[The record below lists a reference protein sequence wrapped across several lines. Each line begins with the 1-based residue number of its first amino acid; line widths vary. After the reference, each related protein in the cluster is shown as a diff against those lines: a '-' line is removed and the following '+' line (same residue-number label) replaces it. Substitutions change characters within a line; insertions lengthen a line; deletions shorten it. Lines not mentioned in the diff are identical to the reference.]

1 MKRRYLLLP
10 LLLGYLLGLMLMIP
24 ARLVIA
30 WLPLSAGVS
39 LLGASGTLWQGQVQ
53 SLVLGKQQVGP
64 LSWNWRSAGLFEGKI
79 AADIELADPRM
90 INGRGIVGWNG
101 EWSIQ
106 EATLRFPA
114 AVLGNAM
121 RLSAELSGDI
131 NAHLTQLRF
140 TPRNCIEAV
149 ADIRWSNGDLVDIAA
164 TVNTGDTRLRIKCVN
179 QQWLADITQTSEQL
193 HSKGQL
199 LLQGAQQYRL
209 QGEVTPGP
217 TFPTALLMLLAQSAG
232 HESQGRYTFETS
244 GRW

>member
-1 MKRRYLLLP
+1 MKRQYLLLP
-10 LLLGYLLGLMLMIP
+10 LVLGYLLGLLLMIP
-24 ARLVIA
+24 ARFVID
-30 WLPLSAGVS
+30 WLPLSSEVS
-39 LLGASGTLWQGQVQ
+39 LQGVSGTLWQGQVQ
-53 SLVLGKQQVGP
+53 TLALGKQQVGP
-64 LSWNWRSAGLFEGKI
+64 ISWNWRSTALLEGKI
-79 AADIELADPRM
+79 AADIALADPRI
-90 INGRGIVGWNG
+90 INGRGIIGWNG

-121 RLSAELSGDI
+121 SLSAKLGGEVS
-131 NAHLTQLRF
+131 AHLTLLRF
-140 TPRNCIEAV
+140 TPRNCIEAL
-149 ADIRWSNGDLVDIAA
+149 ADMRWSNGNLVDIAA

-199 LLQGAQQYRL
+199 RLQGAQQYRL
-209 QGEVTPGP
+209 QGEVTPGA
-217 TFPTALLMLLAQSAG
+217 TFPPALLMLLAQSAG